1 MWRHILFR
9 VVGFSVLVLV
19 ISACSFEN
27 SPKRL
32 PAYLTPAPATGER
45 TGASQVLP
53 TGEVTGAL
61 VVINDTGFPKS
72 APELQAGTRQH
83 LGAYLQAEIQKQ
95 LPIRLASIVFPEALQ
110 PNGSAEPFV
119 QLAKE
124 QQVPYLLLAV
134 LSSAEWEVPDRFPLG
149 GFQQGGLRGGGLVGY
164 RAENYARV
172 ELALLDGLTGR
183 PIVTTDGRAWATLE
197 RLAVPLESNVY
208 PVVRREQSQPPIY
221 PDSEGDAF
229 ETLRWVSGQ
238 DAIAQA
244 VMHLEQAWNKG
255 KTS

>member
-1 MWRHILFR
+1 MWRHMSIGVGL
-9 VVGFSVLVLV
+9 VVCVLG
-19 ISACSFEN
+19 SGCSLEN

-32 PAYLTPAPATGER
+32 PAYLTPVSATGD
-45 TGASQVLP
+45 GAVASHAIP
-53 TGEVTGAL
+53 NGEVTGAL
-61 VVINDTGFPKS
+61 VVINDTGFAKS
-72 APELQAGTRQH
+72 APGLQAGTRQH
-83 LGAYLQAEIQKQ
+83 LGEYLQAEIQKQ
-95 LPIRLASIVFPEALQ
+95 LPIRLSSIVFPEALQ

-124 QQVPYLLLAV
+124 QQVSFLLLAV
-134 LSSAEWEVPDRFPLG
+134 LSSAEWEVPDRLPLG

-183 PIVTTDGRAWATLE
+183 PIVTTDGLAWATLE
-197 RLAVPLESNVY
+197 RLAVPLKSNVY

-221 PDSEGDAF
+221 PNSEGDAF

-244 VMHLEQAWNKG
+244 VMHLEQAWKKD